1 MLLLE
6 QNDEWL
12 VQRRYVSEH
21 SMKLILDAAQVEAPI
36 HTEEEKEVMELTAA

>member
-1 MLLLE
+1 M

-21 SMKLILDAAQVEAPI
+21 SMRQILSEPVQVEPS
-36 HTEEEKEVMELTAA
+36 TSSQREKEVMELNAA